1 MQISKITSRNSK
13 FPDSLRHIE
22 LAPKQLYILG
32 DLGDAPKV
40 AIVGSRAP
48 TAYGKRV
55 TYDFAYELARA
66 GVTVVSGLA
75 NGIDAEAHRGAIDGG
90 GKTIA
95 VMAGGL
101 DRIYPPS
108 NRSLALKILETGG
121 AIVSEYP
128 EKTDPLKFR
137 FLERNRI
144 ISGLSLGTVVT
155 EASIKSG
162 SLVTADYAKKQDR
175 IVMAVPGPI
184 TSQLS
189 AGPNNLIRDVATAIV
204 STSDILAAVD
214 LASMKLATK
223 QIAPASAIEAKILE
237 AMNAGNAKGQDLI
250 AATGMDA
257 AHFAGVISLMEISGK
272 VRNLGA
278 STWIPRK

>member
-1 MQISKITSRNSK
+1 MQISKITSRSSK
-13 FPDSLRHIE
+13 FPESLRNIE

-32 DLGDAPKV
+32 ELGDQPKV
-40 AIVGSRAP
+40 AIVGSRTP
-48 TAYGKRV
+48 TSYGKRV

-75 NGIDAEAHRGAIDGG
+75 NGIDTEAHRGAIDGG

-108 NRSLALKILETGG
+108 NRNLAVKILETGG
-121 AIVSEYP
+121 ALVSEYP
-128 EKTDPLKFR
+128 EKTDSHKFR

-184 TSQLS
+184 TSPLS
-189 AGPNNLIRDVATAIV
+189 AGPNNLLRDVATPIV
-204 STSDILAAVD
+204 STSDILAAVN
-214 LASMKLATK
+214 LASMKLAST
-223 QIAPASAIEAKILE
+223 QIAPASAIEAKVLE
-237 AMNAGNAKGQDLI
+237 AMNAGHAKGQDLI
-250 AATGMDA
+250 TATGMDA

>member
-1 MQISKITSRNSK
+1 MQISKITSRSSK
-13 FPDSLRHIE
+13 YPDSLRNIE

-32 DLGDAPKV
+32 DLGDEPKV
-40 AIVGSRAP
+40 AIVGSRTP
-48 TAYGKRV
+48 TSYGKQV

-75 NGIDAEAHRGAIDGG
+75 NGIDTEAHRGAIDGG

-108 NRSLALKILETGG
+108 NRNLAVKILETGG

-128 EKTDPLKFR
+128 EKTDTLKFR

-184 TSQLS
+184 TSLLS

-214 LASMKLATK
+214 LASMKLVST
-223 QIAPASAIEAKILE
+223 QIAPASAIEAKVLE
-237 AMNAGNAKGQDLI
+237 AMGAGHAKGQDLI
-250 AATGMDA
+250 TATGMDA

-278 STWIPRK
+278 GTWIPRK